1 MRRAEAQRFVLQI
14 VVAMFAED
22 IGLLPQSI
30 ISTLTSDCLHKGQ
43 SSFDLFGGLFQQMNS
58 KQFAKGGRFRD
69 VQYFNGGIFKTIKP
83 VELTPDEINL
93 IGGSEGAATED
104 WSKVSP
110 AIFGSI
116 FQQSMNSDERHTR
129 GAHFTSEAD
138 IMKIIT
144 PTILTPWR
152 ERIDKSSSMKEIL
165 ELRSRLLKFKVLDP
179 ACGSGNFLYLSYREL
194 VRVEL
199 ELIAKLK
206 DSVSEN
212 NFKKHSR
219 SLTLISP
226 KQFYGIDTD
235 SFAVELAKVTLMLA
249 KKLAIDES
257 REVFKKNQTEMPLW
271 LSEALPLDNLDQN
284 FSCQDALFSDWPAVD
299 TIVGNPPFQSKN
311 KMISEF
317 GRAYVNRVRDKFPRV
332 SGRADYCVYWFRKSH
347 DHLEEGQNAGLVG
360 TNTIRQNYSRM
371 GGLDYI
377 INNGGTITEAVST
390 QVWSGDAAVQVS
402 LVSWKKG
409 EKKGKKTLLQQLGHT
424 RDSPWKKIHVDH
436 IGASLSFEVD
446 VGSAA
451 AIRTNAITPACFQ
464 GQTHGH
470 KGFLIERWEAERIL
484 NGSPDLK
491 QFLHP
496 FLIATELSGTLS
508 GLPKRYVIDFENL
521 DIVAAKKN
529 KELFSR
535 VQLSVLPA
543 REKAATLE
551 TNQNRKA
558 LLSNPNAKTAKDHNT
573 ALEKWWTLFRRRD
586 HMLRSIKS
594 IPRYIV
600 CGRVAKYPIFEFISS
615 EIRPNDSLVVFPYSD
630 DYTYGVLQSSIHWDW
645 CKARCSTLG
654 NAPRYTS
661 NTVFDSFPWPQSPS
675 MKQVRTASKA
685 SRRLRKL
692 RNKLR
697 SENGVSL
704 RELYRLME
712 LPGVS
717 PLKDAHAELDL
728 AVRDAYGISESD
740 DTLSFILD
748 MNKQVV
754 ENERSGK
761 VVMPPGLPEFV
772 TDSTEFV
779 SSDCIAM
786 PHKYGQ

>member
-1 MRRAEAQRFVLQI
+1 
-14 VVAMFAED
+14 MFAED

-30 ISTLTSDCLHKGQ
+30 VSNLTSDCLDKGQ
-43 SSFDLFGGLFQQMNS
+43 NSYDLFGGLFRQMNS
-58 KQFAKGGRFRD
+58 KQYATGGRFRD

-83 VELTPDEINL
+83 IELTPDEINL
-93 IGGSEGAATED
+93 IGGSDGAATED

-116 FQQSMNSDERHTR
+116 FQQSMNSDERHAR

-138 IMKIIT
+138 IMKIIS

-165 ELRSRLLKFKVLDP
+165 ELRSSLLKFKVLDP

-194 VRVEL
+194 VRIEL
-199 ELIAKLK
+199 ALIAKLK
-206 DSVSEN
+206 ESVSEK

-235 SFAVELAKVTLMLA
+235 SFGVELAKVTLMLA
-249 KKLAIDES
+249 KKLAIDEA
-257 REVFKKNQTEMPLW
+257 REVFEQNQMEIPLW

-284 FSCQDALFSDWPAVD
+284 FSCEDALFSDWPSVD

-317 GRAYVNRVRDKFPRV
+317 GRAYVNKVRDKFPSV

-347 DHLEEGQNAGLVG
+347 DHLREGQNAGLVG

-377 INNGGTITEAVST
+377 VNNGGTITEAVST

-402 LVSWKKG
+402 LVNWKKG
-409 EKKGKKTLLQQLGHT
+409 EKKGKKTLLRQLGDT
-424 RDSPWKKIHVDH
+424 RDSPWKKTQVDH
-436 IGASLSFEVD
+436 IGSSLSFEVD
-446 VGSAA
+446 VGSAL
-451 AIRTNAITPACFQ
+451 AIRTNAKTPACFQ

-470 KGFLIERWEAERIL
+470 KGFLIERSEAERIL
-484 NGSPDLK
+484 NDLPELK

-508 GLPKRYVIDFENL
+508 GLPKRYVIDFANL
-521 DIVAAKKN
+521 DIIAAKKN
-529 KELFSR
+529 TELFSR
-535 VQLSVLPA
+535 VRLNVLPA

-551 TNQNRKA
+551 TSQNREA
-558 LLSNPNAKTAKDHNT
+558 LLSNPNAKTAKDHIT
-573 ALEKWWTLFRRRD
+573 ALDKWWTLFRRRE

-600 CGRVAKYPIFEFISS
+600 CGRVAKYPIFEFVSS
-615 EIRPNDSLVVFPYSD
+615 EIHPNDSLVVFPYSD
-630 DYTYGVLQSSIHWDW
+630 DYTYGVLQSSIHWAW

-654 NAPRYTS
+654 SAPRYTS

-675 MKQVRTASKA
+675 MKQIRAVSKA
-685 SRRLRKL
+685 SQKL
-692 RNKLR
+692 RNFRNTLKR
-697 SENGVSL
+697 ENRVSL

-717 PLKDAHAELDL
+717 PLKEAHAELDL
-728 AVRDAYGISESD
+728 AVQNAYGISESD
-740 DTLSFILD
+740 DTLSFVLD
-748 MNKQVV
+748 LNKQVV
-754 ENERSGK
+754 ENERYGN

-772 TDSTEFV
+772 TDPSEFV
-779 SSDCIAM
+779 SDDRISM
-786 PHKYGQ
+786 PSTNGE